1 MSRTRGLGTE
11 WTHLGSERLS
21 GGSPLGRPGSDSEAP
36 GFEHTRE
43 APVFSHALGVCRSA
57 DAPGIRRTT
66 ICESVHA
73 PARTHP
79 ETHMRYF
86 EDFQVGQVLE
96 LGSYE
101 VTREEILAFA
111 RQYDPQPFHLD
122 EEAGRRSIY
131 GSIIASGWQT
141 AAICH
146 RMLVRSV
153 LEDSAS
159 MGSPGVD
166 ELRWLRPVRP
176 GDTISARIEVLEVTP
191 SRSKPDRGSIRTR
204 MEVRNQ
210 QGEVVM
216 TESAA
221 VLFRRRPA

>member
-1 MSRTRGLGTE
+1 
-11 WTHLGSERLS
+11 
-21 GGSPLGRPGSDSEAP
+21 
-36 GFEHTRE
+36 
-43 APVFSHALGVCRSA
+43 
-57 DAPGIRRTT
+57 
-66 ICESVHA
+66 
-73 PARTHP
+73 
-79 ETHMRYF
+79 MRYF
-86 EDFQVGQVLE
+86 EDFQVGQVHE
-96 LGSYE
+96 LGSHE

-111 RQYDPQPFHLD
+111 QQYDPQPFHLD
-122 EEAGRRSIY
+122 EEAGRRSIF
-131 GSIIASGWQT
+131 GGIIASGWQT

-146 RMLVRSV
+146 RLLVRSV

-191 SRSKPDRGSIRTR
+191 SRSKPDRGTVRTR

-221 VLFRRRPA
+221 VLFRRRPT

>member
-1 MSRTRGLGTE
+1 
-11 WTHLGSERLS
+11 
-21 GGSPLGRPGSDSEAP
+21 
-36 GFEHTRE
+36 
-43 APVFSHALGVCRSA
+43 
-57 DAPGIRRTT
+57 
-66 ICESVHA
+66 
-73 PARTHP
+73 
-79 ETHMRYF
+79 MRYF
-86 EDFQVGQVLE
+86 GDFQVGQVHE

-101 VTREEILAFA
+101 VTREDILAFA

-122 EEAGRRSIY
+122 EKAGRRSIY

-153 LEDSAS
+153 LEDSSS

-176 GDTISARIEVLEVTP
+176 GDTLSARIEVLEVML
-191 SRSKPDRGSIRTR
+191 SRSKPDRGTVRTR

-210 QGEVVM
+210 QGEMVM
-216 TESAA
+216 TENAA
-221 VLFRRRPA
+221 VIFRRRPAPV

>member
-1 MSRTRGLGTE
+1 
-11 WTHLGSERLS
+11 
-21 GGSPLGRPGSDSEAP
+21 
-36 GFEHTRE
+36 
-43 APVFSHALGVCRSA
+43 
-57 DAPGIRRTT
+57 
-66 ICESVHA
+66 
-73 PARTHP
+73 
-79 ETHMRYF
+79 MRYF
-86 EDFQVGQVLE
+86 EDFQVGQVHE

-101 VTREEILAFA
+101 VTREELLAFA

-122 EEAGRRSIY
+122 EEAARGSIF
-131 GSIIASGWQT
+131 GGIIASGWQT

-146 RMLVRSV
+146 RLLVKAV
-153 LEDSAS
+153 LDGSSS

-176 GDTISARIEVLEVTP
+176 GDTLSARIEVLEVTP

-221 VLFRRRPA
+221 VLFRRRPSPA